1 MPKYFGGIESTSK
14 TIGKRMD
21 DFSWRTYR
29 GEINK
34 SEESRKK
41 SSDNTALP
49 KSVHVGMRLVVSWCL
64 SCGYVVSSA
73 PVRADFAPV
82 QTHAFNRNEG
92 NS

>member
-1 MPKYFGGIESTSK
+1 LPKYFGGIKSTSQ

-21 DFSWRTYR
+21 DFSWRIYK

-34 SEESRKK
+34 SAESRKE
-41 SSDNTALP
+41 SSDNTALH
-49 KSVHVGMRLVVSWCL
+49 KSVHVGMKLVVSWCL

-73 PVRADFAPV
+73 PVRANFAPV